1 VRVLLVTFI
10 GTLMCFA
17 VSLLLGIV
25 GTVIGAALRG
35 VHPDMRMAY
44 RVIAIPLAAVAGAI
58 VFVFTLIVEI
68 RHYRQAKTLAAIENL
83 G

>member
-1 VRVLLVTFI
+1 
-10 GTLMCFA
+10 
-17 VSLLLGIV
+17 
-25 GTVIGAALRG
+25 
-35 VHPDMRMAY
+35 MAY